1 MPSCRLQME
10 IWDRLIVA
18 KAFRSIKIKN
28 EFAPRVMLR
37 SGQLDAVSYRL
48 LMPLSSVDI
57 IDPIGQYFISERK
70 IVESVTEER
79 VIDALRKVQDP
90 ELHRDIVSL
99 GMVKNLAVAQGNV
112 RFTVELTTPACPL
125 RETIE
130 NDCRK
135 ALSGIAGVGSLEINF
150 GAQVRGSKAGAG
162 QTDLLPTVKNVVLV
176 AAGKGGVGKST
187 VAANLAVALKMHGA
201 ATGLLDAD
209 IYGPSV
215 PMIMGVKGEPN
226 KIEIDGA
233 HKIQPALA
241 HGVPVMSI
249 GFFLDPDQAVIWRGP
264 MLGKALHQLMADVHW
279 GELDY
284 LVVDMP
290 PGTGDVQITF
300 SQQLKVSGALLVATP
315 QNVALADVVRA
326 KSMFDKVNIP
336 ILGIVENMSYFVCD
350 GCGKKH
356 EIFSRGGAR
365 RAAERFNIPYLGE
378 IPITPALRE
387 GGDNGVPSLVQDPR
401 SEVSKCFLEIAA
413 KLAGQLSIAS
423 EQAKKTQSLKIVS
436 S

>member
-1 MPSCRLQME
+1 ME
-10 IWDRLIVA
+10 
-18 KAFRSIKIKN
+18 
-28 EFAPRVMLR
+28 
-37 SGQLDAVSYRL
+37 
-48 LMPLSSVDI
+48 
-57 IDPIGQYFISERK
+57 PI
-70 IVESVTEER
+70 TEER
-79 VIDALRKVQDP
+79 ILAALGKVQDP
-90 ELHRDIVSL
+90 EIHRDIVSL
-99 GMVKNLAVAQGNV
+99 GMVKNLGVSNGRV
-112 RFTVELTTPACPL
+112 SFTVELTTPACPL

-130 NDCRK
+130 NDCKK
-135 ALSGIAGVGSLEINF
+135 ALAEIPGINGLEIFF

-201 ATGLLDAD
+201 SAGLLDAD

-215 PMIMGVKGEPN
+215 PMMMGVKGEPG
-226 KIEIDGA
+226 KVEIDGSQ
-233 HKIQPALA
+233 KIAPVLA
-241 HGVPVMSI
+241 YGVPVMSI
-249 GFFLDPDQAVIWRGP
+249 GFFLDPEQAVIWRGP

-279 GELDY
+279 GDLDY

-315 QNVALADVVRA
+315 QQVALADVVRA

-336 ILGIVENMSYFVCD
+336 IVGIVENMSYFICD
-350 GCGKKH
+350 GCGKQH
-356 EIFSRGGAR
+356 DIFSRGGAE
-365 RAAERFNIPYLGE
+365 RAAERFKIPYLGD

-387 GGDNGVPSLVQDPR
+387 GGDKGVPILIQEPNSI
-401 SEVSKCFLEIAA
+401 VSKRFLEIAA
-413 KLAGQLSIAS
+413 RLAGQLSIAS
-423 EQAKKTQSLKIVS
+423 ERAQRAQGLKIVS

>member
-1 MPSCRLQME
+1 ME
-10 IWDRLIVA
+10 ATKQDQIL
-18 KAFRSIKIKN
+18 
-28 EFAPRVMLR
+28 E
-37 SGQLDAVSYRL
+37 
-48 LMPLSSVDI
+48 
-57 IDPIGQYFISERK
+57 
-70 IVESVTEER
+70 
-79 VIDALRKVQDP
+79 ALRRVQDP

-99 GMVKNLAVAQGNV
+99 GMVKELAINNGKVS
-112 RFTVELTTPACPL
+112 FTVELTTPACPL
-125 RETIE
+125 RESIE
-130 NDCRK
+130 TDCRK
-135 ALSGIAGVGSLEINF
+135 ALAGIPGVSGVEISF

-162 QTDLLPTVKNVVLV
+162 QTDLLPTVKNVILV

-209 IYGPSV
+209 IYGPSI
-215 PMIMGVKGEPN
+215 PIIMGVKGEPN
-226 KIEIDGA
+226 KVEVNGTY
-233 HKIQPALA
+233 KIGPTVA

-249 GFFLDPDQAVIWRGP
+249 GFFLDADQAVIWRGP

-315 QNVALADVVRA
+315 QDVALADVIRA
-326 KSMFDKVNIP
+326 KSMFDKVMIP
-336 ILGIVENMSYFVCD
+336 IVGIVENMSYFICD

-365 RAAERFNIPYLGE
+365 RAAERFQIPYLGE

-387 GGDNGVPSLVQDPR
+387 GGDKGIPILIQDPK
-401 SEVSKCFLEIAA
+401 SEVSKSFLDIAA

-423 EQAKKTQSLKIVS
+423 ERAQPARELKIVS

>member
-1 MPSCRLQME
+1 ME
-10 IWDRLIVA
+10 
-18 KAFRSIKIKN
+18 KI
-28 EFAPRVMLR
+28 
-37 SGQLDAVSYRL
+37 
-48 LMPLSSVDI
+48 
-57 IDPIGQYFISERK
+57 
-70 IVESVTEER
+70 TEEQ
-79 VIDALRKVQDP
+79 VIDALRQVQDP

-99 GMVKNLAVAQGNV
+99 GMVKNLAVEQGRV

-130 NDCRK
+130 NDCKK
-135 ALSGIAGVGSLEINF
+135 ALAAVGGVSALQIDF

-215 PMIMGVKGEPN
+215 PMIMGVKGEPKKTEVGGTA
-226 KIEIDGA
+226 KIE
-233 HKIQPALA
+233 PALA
-241 HGVPVMSI
+241 HGLPVMSI

-336 ILGIVENMSYFVCD
+336 IVGIVENMSYFVCD

-365 RAAERFNIPYLGE
+365 KAADRFQIPYLGE

-387 GGDNGVPSLVQDPR
+387 GGDAGVPSLIQDPQ
-401 SEVSKCFLEIAA
+401 SDVSMIFLAIAA

-423 EQAKKTQSLKIVS
+423 EQARKAQGLKIVS

>member
-1 MPSCRLQME
+1 
-10 IWDRLIVA
+10 
-18 KAFRSIKIKN
+18 
-28 EFAPRVMLR
+28 
-37 SGQLDAVSYRL
+37 
-48 LMPLSSVDI
+48 
-57 IDPIGQYFISERK
+57 
-70 IVESVTEER
+70 VESATQEKVLE
-79 VIDALRKVQDP
+79 ALRTVQDP

-99 GMVKNLAVAQGNV
+99 GMVKNLAVNNGNV
-112 RFTVELTTPACPL
+112 AFTVELTTPACPL
-125 RETIE
+125 RESIE
-130 NDCRK
+130 TDCKK
-135 ALSGIAGVGSLEINF
+135 ALEGIAGINHIDIAF

-187 VAANLAVALKMHGA
+187 VAANLAVALKVHGA
-201 ATGLLDAD
+201 TAGLLDAD

-215 PMIMGVKGEPN
+215 PIIMGVKGEPQ
-226 KIEIDGA
+226 KIEVDGA
-233 HKIQPALA
+233 YKIAPTLA

-249 GFFLDPDQAVIWRGP
+249 GFFLDADQAVIWRGP

-279 GELDY
+279 GDLDY

-315 QNVALADVVRA
+315 QNVALADVIRA
-326 KSMFDKVNIP
+326 KSMFDKGMIP
-336 ILGIVENMSYFVCD
+336 IVGIVENMSYFVCD

-356 EIFSRGGAR
+356 EIFSRGGAQ

-387 GGDNGVPSLVQDPR
+387 GGDKGVPILIQDPK
-401 SEVSKCFLEIAA
+401 SEVSKIFLEIAA

-423 EQAKKTQSLKIVS
+423 ERAQRTQGLKIVS

>member
-1 MPSCRLQME
+1 VNTVTQEHIIEAL
-10 IWDRLIVA
+10 
-18 KAFRSIKIKN
+18 KN
-28 EFAPRVMLR
+28 
-37 SGQLDAVSYRL
+37 
-48 LMPLSSVDI
+48 
-57 IDPIGQYFISERK
+57 
-70 IVESVTEER
+70 
-79 VIDALRKVQDP
+79 VQDP

-99 GMVKNLAVAQGNV
+99 GMVKDLAITDGKVA
-112 RFTVELTTPACPL
+112 FTVELTTPACPL

-130 NDCRK
+130 GDCKRVL
-135 ALSGIAGVGSLEINF
+135 AQIPGITGLEINF

-201 ATGLLDAD
+201 AAGLLDAD
-209 IYGPSV
+209 IYGPSI
-215 PMIMGVKGEPN
+215 PILMGAQGEP
-226 KIEIDGA
+226 KKVEIDGGY
-233 HKIQPALA
+233 KIAPTLA

-249 GFFLDPDQAVIWRGP
+249 GFFLDADQAVIWRGP

-279 GELDY
+279 GDLDY

-315 QNVALADVVRA
+315 QEVALADVVRA
-326 KSMFDKVNIP
+326 KSMFDKVMIP
-336 ILGIVENMSYFVCD
+336 IVGIVENMSYFICD

-356 EIFSRGGAR
+356 EIFSRGGAK
-365 RAAERFNIPYLGE
+365 RAAERFGVPYLGE

-387 GGDNGVPSLVQDPR
+387 GGDKGVPILIQDPK
-401 SEVSKCFLEIAA
+401 SEVSKSFLEIAA

-423 EQAKKTQSLKIVS
+423 ERARHAQGLKIIS

>member
-1 MPSCRLQME
+1 VETLTQ
-10 IWDRLIVA
+10 
-18 KAFRSIKIKN
+18 
-28 EFAPRVMLR
+28 
-37 SGQLDAVSYRL
+37 
-48 LMPLSSVDI
+48 
-57 IDPIGQYFISERK
+57 ER
-70 IVESVTEER
+70 ILE
-79 VIDALRKVQDP
+79 ALRTVQDP

-99 GMVKNLAVAQGNV
+99 GMVKNLELDKGRV

-125 RETIE
+125 REAIE
-130 NDCRK
+130 TDCKK
-135 ALSGIAGVGSLEINF
+135 ALDKIAGITALEIAF

-201 ATGLLDAD
+201 AAGLLDAD

-215 PMIMGVKGEPN
+215 PIIMGVKGEPN
-226 KIEIDGA
+226 KIEVAGSY
-233 HKIQPALA
+233 KIAPTVA

-249 GFFLDPDQAVIWRGP
+249 GFFLDADQAVIWRGP

-279 GELDY
+279 GDLDY

-290 PGTGDVQITF
+290 PGTEDVQITF

-315 QNVALADVVRA
+315 QDVALADVIRA
-326 KSMFDKVNIP
+326 KSMFDKVLIP
-336 ILGIVENMSYFVCD
+336 IVGLVENMSYFICD
-350 GCGKKH
+350 GCGKEH
-356 EIFSRGGAR
+356 DIFSRGGAQ
-365 RAAERFNIPYLGE
+365 RAAERFKIPYLGE
-378 IPITPALRE
+378 IPITPALRK
-387 GGDNGVPSLVQDPR
+387 GGDEGVPILIQDPK
-401 SEVSKCFLEIAA
+401 SAVSKSFLEIAA

-423 EQAKKTQSLKIVS
+423 ERAKKSQALKIVS

>member
-1 MPSCRLQME
+1 M
-10 IWDRLIVA
+10 
-18 KAFRSIKIKN
+18 
-28 EFAPRVMLR
+28 
-37 SGQLDAVSYRL
+37 
-48 LMPLSSVDI
+48 
-57 IDPIGQYFISERK
+57 
-70 IVESVTEER
+70 
-79 VIDALRKVQDP
+79 QDP

-99 GMVKNLAVAQGNV
+99 GMVKELAIANGKVS
-112 RFTVELTTPACPL
+112 FTVELTTPACPL

-130 NDCRK
+130 TDCKK
-135 ALSGIAGVGSLEINF
+135 ALASIPGITKLEINF

-215 PMIMGVKGEPN
+215 PIVMGVKGEPR
-226 KIEIDGA
+226 KIEVDGVQ
-233 HKIQPALA
+233 KIEPTFA

-315 QNVALADVVRA
+315 QHVALADVVRA
-326 KSMFDKVNIP
+326 KSMFDKVMIP
-336 ILGIVENMSYFVCD
+336 IVGIIENMSYFICD
-350 GCGKKH
+350 GCGKEH
-356 EIFSRGGAR
+356 DIFSRGGAQ
-365 RAAERFNIPYLGE
+365 RAAERFKIPYLGE

-387 GGDNGVPSLVQDPR
+387 GGDAGVPILIQDPN
-401 SEVSKCFLEIAA
+401 SEVSKRFLEIAA

-423 EQAKKTQSLKIVS
+423 ERANRVQGLKIVS

>member
-1 MPSCRLQME
+1 
-10 IWDRLIVA
+10 
-18 KAFRSIKIKN
+18 
-28 EFAPRVMLR
+28 
-37 SGQLDAVSYRL
+37 
-48 LMPLSSVDI
+48 
-57 IDPIGQYFISERK
+57 
-70 IVESVTEER
+70 VEHLTEER
-79 VIDALRKVQDP
+79 ILDALRGVQDP
-90 ELHRDIVSL
+90 EIHRDIVSL
-99 GMVKNLAVAQGNV
+99 GMVKNLAVDHGQV
-112 RFTVELTTPACPL
+112 TFTVELTTPACPL

-130 NDCRK
+130 HDCK
-135 ALSGIAGVGSLEINF
+135 QALAQVPGVNGLAISF

-215 PMIMGVKGEPN
+215 PIIMGVKGEPR
-226 KIEIDGA
+226 KIEVDGGY
-233 HKIQPALA
+233 KIEPTMA

-315 QNVALADVVRA
+315 QHVALADVIRA
-326 KSMFDKVNIP
+326 KSMFDKVMIP
-336 ILGIVENMSYFVCD
+336 IVGIVENMSYFICD
-350 GCGKKH
+350 GCGKSH
-356 EIFSRGGAR
+356 EIFSRGGAQ
-365 RAAERFNIPYLGE
+365 RAAERFQIPYLGE

-387 GGDNGVPSLVQDPR
+387 GGDKGVPILIQDPK
-401 SEVSKCFLEIAA
+401 SSVSKIFLEIAA

-423 EQAKKTQSLKIVS
+423 ERARKGGPAIITT
-436 S
+436 

>member
-1 MPSCRLQME
+1 VE
-10 IWDRLIVA
+10 
-18 KAFRSIKIKN
+18 
-28 EFAPRVMLR
+28 
-37 SGQLDAVSYRL
+37 QL
-48 LMPLSSVDI
+48 
-57 IDPIGQYFISERK
+57 
-70 IVESVTEER
+70 TEER
-79 VIDALRKVQDP
+79 ILDALRGVQDP

-99 GMVKNLAVAQGNV
+99 GMVKNLAVDHGQV

-130 NDCRK
+130 NDCKR
-135 ALSGIAGVGSLEINF
+135 ALGQVPGVSGLEISF

-187 VAANLAVALKMHGA
+187 VAANLAVALKLHGA
-201 ATGLLDAD
+201 TAGLLDAD

-215 PMIMGVKGEPN
+215 PIIMGVKGEPN
-226 KIEIDGA
+226 KIEVDGG
-233 HKIQPALA
+233 HKIAPALA

-315 QNVALADVVRA
+315 QLVALADVVRA
-326 KSMFDKVNIP
+326 KSMFDKVMIP
-336 ILGIVENMSYFVCD
+336 IVGIVENMSYFICD
-350 GCGKKH
+350 GCGKEH
-356 EIFSRGGAR
+356 DIFSRGGVQ
-365 RAAERFNIPYLGE
+365 RAAQRYQIPYLGE

-387 GGDNGVPSLVQDPR
+387 GGDNGVPILIQDPK
-401 SEVSKCFLEIAA
+401 SPVSKIFLEIAA

-423 EQAKKTQSLKIVS
+423 ERARKGGPAIITT
-436 S
+436 

>member
-1 MPSCRLQME
+1 MEELTESRILQ
-10 IWDRLIVA
+10 A
-18 KAFRSIKIKN
+18 
-28 EFAPRVMLR
+28 
-37 SGQLDAVSYRL
+37 
-48 LMPLSSVDI
+48 LS
-57 IDPIGQYFISERK
+57 
-70 IVESVTEER
+70 T
-79 VIDALRKVQDP
+79 VQDP

-99 GMVKNLAVAQGNV
+99 GMVKELAVDHGKV
-112 RFTVELTTPACPL
+112 SFLVELTTPACPL

-130 NDCRK
+130 TDCKK
-135 ALSGIAGVGSLEINF
+135 ALNQISGITGLEIRF

-215 PMIMGVKGEPN
+215 PMIMGVKGEPK
-226 KIEIDGA
+226 KIDVDGGQ
-233 HKIQPALA
+233 KIAPALA

-249 GFFLDPDQAVIWRGP
+249 GFFLDPEQAVIWRGP

-315 QNVALADVVRA
+315 QAVALADVVRA
-326 KSMFDKVNIP
+326 KSMFDKVMIP
-336 ILGIVENMSYFVCD
+336 IVGIVENMSYFVCD
-350 GCGKKH
+350 GCGKEH
-356 EIFSRGGAR
+356 EIFSRGGAQ
-365 RAAERFNIPYLGE
+365 RAAERFQIPYLGE

-387 GGDNGVPSLVQDPR
+387 GGDNGVPVLIQDPK
-401 SEVSKCFLEIAA
+401 SPVSKIFLEIAA

-423 EQAKKTQSLKIVS
+423 ERATKAQGLKIVS

>member
-1 MPSCRLQME
+1 VE
-10 IWDRLIVA
+10 
-18 KAFRSIKIKN
+18 
-28 EFAPRVMLR
+28 
-37 SGQLDAVSYRL
+37 
-48 LMPLSSVDI
+48 
-57 IDPIGQYFISERK
+57 PI
-70 IVESVTEER
+70 TEEKILA
-79 VIDALRKVQDP
+79 VLGKVQDP
-90 ELHRDIVSL
+90 EIHRDIVSL
-99 GMVKNLAVAQGNV
+99 GMVKNLGVSNGRV
-112 RFTVELTTPACPL
+112 SFTVELTTPACPL

-130 NDCRK
+130 NDCKK
-135 ALSGIAGVGSLEINF
+135 ALAEVPGITGLEISF

-201 ATGLLDAD
+201 SAGLLDAD

-215 PMIMGVKGEPN
+215 PMMMGVKGEPG
-226 KIEIDGA
+226 KIEIDGGQ
-233 HKIQPALA
+233 KIAPILA
-241 HGVPVMSI
+241 YGVPVMSI
-249 GFFLDPDQAVIWRGP
+249 GFFLDSEQAVIWRGP

-279 GELDY
+279 GDLDY

-315 QNVALADVVRA
+315 QQVALADVVRA

-336 ILGIVENMSYFVCD
+336 IVGIVENMSYFICD
-350 GCGKKH
+350 GCGKQH
-356 EIFSRGGAR
+356 DIFSRGGAE
-365 RAAERFNIPYLGE
+365 RAAERFKIPYLGD

-387 GGDNGVPSLVQDPR
+387 GGDRGVPILVQEPD
-401 SEVSKCFLEIAA
+401 SIVSKRFLEIAA
-413 KLAGQLSIAS
+413 RLAGQLSIAS
-423 EQAKKTQSLKIVS
+423 ERAQRAQGLRIVS

>member
-1 MPSCRLQME
+1 ME
-10 IWDRLIVA
+10 ALNQEQIL
-18 KAFRSIKIKN
+18 
-28 EFAPRVMLR
+28 
-37 SGQLDAVSYRL
+37 G
-48 LMPLSSVDI
+48 
-57 IDPIGQYFISERK
+57 
-70 IVESVTEER
+70 
-79 VIDALRKVQDP
+79 ALRTVQDP

-99 GMVKNLAVAQGNV
+99 GMVKDLAVSNGKV
-112 RFTVELTTPACPL
+112 SFTVELTTPACPL

-130 NDCRK
+130 NDCKK
-135 ALSGIAGVGSLEINF
+135 ALARIDGVTALDIHF
-150 GAQVRGSKAGAG
+150 GAQVRGSKAGTG

-187 VAANLAVALKMHGA
+187 VAANLAVALKLHGA

-215 PMIMGVKGEPN
+215 PIVMGIKGEPTKVDVGGAQ
-226 KIEIDGA
+226 KIA
-233 HKIQPALA
+233 PTMA

-249 GFFLDPDQAVIWRGP
+249 GFFLDADQAVIWRGP

-300 SQQLKVSGALLVATP
+300 SQQLKVSGAVLVATP
-315 QNVALADVVRA
+315 QDLALADVIRA
-326 KSMFDKVNIP
+326 KSMFDKVMIP
-336 ILGIVENMSYFVCD
+336 IIGLIENMSYFVCD

-365 RAAERFNIPYLGE
+365 RAAERFGIPYLGE

-387 GGDNGVPSLVQDPR
+387 GGDAGVPILIQDPHC
-401 SEVSKCFLEIAA
+401 EVSKSFLEIAA
-413 KLAGQLSIAS
+413 KMAGQLSIAS
-423 EQAKKTQSLKIVS
+423 ERAKKAQGLKIVS

>member
-1 MPSCRLQME
+1 ME
-10 IWDRLIVA
+10 TATQEKVL
-18 KAFRSIKIKN
+18 
-28 EFAPRVMLR
+28 
-37 SGQLDAVSYRL
+37 G
-48 LMPLSSVDI
+48 
-57 IDPIGQYFISERK
+57 
-70 IVESVTEER
+70 
-79 VIDALRKVQDP
+79 ALRTVQDP

-99 GMVKNLAVAQGNV
+99 GMVKELNINNGNV

-125 RETIE
+125 RESIE
-130 NDCRK
+130 TDCKK
-135 ALSGIAGVGSLEINF
+135 ALAAVPGINQVEIAF

-187 VAANLAVALKMHGA
+187 VAANLAVALKLHGA
-201 ATGLLDAD
+201 SAGLLDAD

-215 PMIMGVKGEPN
+215 PILMGVKGEPQ
-226 KIEIDGA
+226 KVEIDGA
-233 HKIQPALA
+233 YKIAPTLA

-279 GELDY
+279 GDLDY

-315 QNVALADVVRA
+315 QEVALADVIRA
-326 KSMFDKVNIP
+326 KNMFDKVMIP
-336 ILGIVENMSYFVCD
+336 IVGIIENMSYFVCD

-356 EIFSRGGAR
+356 EIFSRGGAQ

-387 GGDNGVPSLVQDPR
+387 GGDKGVPILIQDPNC
-401 SEVSKCFLEIAA
+401 EVSKSFLQIAA

-423 EQAKKTQSLKIVS
+423 ERARRQGPTIITTS
-436 S
+436 

>member
-1 MPSCRLQME
+1 MNALNQ
-10 IWDRLIVA
+10 D
-18 KAFRSIKIKN
+18 
-28 EFAPRVMLR
+28 
-37 SGQLDAVSYRL
+37 Q
-48 LMPLSSVDI
+48 
-57 IDPIGQYFISERK
+57 
-70 IVESVTEER
+70 IVE
-79 VIDALRKVQDP
+79 ALRHVQDP

-99 GMVKNLAVAQGNV
+99 GMVKELAVADGKV
-112 RFTVELTTPACPL
+112 SFTVELTTPACPL

-130 NDCRK
+130 TDCKK
-135 ALSGIAGVGSLEINF
+135 ALASIPGITKLEINF

-215 PMIMGVKGEPN
+215 PILMGVKGEPR
-226 KIEIDGA
+226 KIEVDGVQ
-233 HKIQPALA
+233 KIEPTFA

-249 GFFLDPDQAVIWRGP
+249 GFFLDSEQAVIWRGP

-315 QNVALADVVRA
+315 QQVALADVVRA
-326 KSMFDKVNIP
+326 KSMFDKVMIP
-336 ILGIVENMSYFVCD
+336 IVGIIENMSYFICD
-350 GCGKKH
+350 GCGKEH
-356 EIFSRGGAR
+356 DIFSRGGAQ
-365 RAAERFNIPYLGE
+365 RAAERFKIPYLGE

-387 GGDNGVPSLVQDPR
+387 GGDAGVPILIQDPN

-423 EQAKKTQSLKIVS
+423 ERANRMQGLKIVS

>member
-1 MPSCRLQME
+1 
-10 IWDRLIVA
+10 
-18 KAFRSIKIKN
+18 
-28 EFAPRVMLR
+28 
-37 SGQLDAVSYRL
+37 VSTITQEQ
-48 LMPLSSVDI
+48 V
-57 IDPIGQYFISERK
+57 FE
-70 IVESVTEER
+70 
-79 VIDALRKVQDP
+79 ALKKVQDP

-99 GMVKNLAVAQGNV
+99 GMVKDLSVKNGDVA
-112 RFTVELTTPACPL
+112 FTVELTTPACPL

-130 NDCRK
+130 SDCKRVL
-135 ALSGIAGVGSLEINF
+135 AEIPGIAGLQINF
-150 GAQVRGSKAGAG
+150 GAQVRGSKGGAG

-209 IYGPSV
+209 IYGPSI
-215 PMIMGVKGEPN
+215 PMLMGAQGEPGKVEVN
-226 KIEIDGA
+226 GGYKIAPTI
-233 HKIQPALA
+233 A

-249 GFFLDPDQAVIWRGP
+249 GFFLDADQAVIWRGP

-315 QNVALADVVRA
+315 QEVALADVIRA
-326 KSMFDKVNIP
+326 KGMFDKVMIP
-336 ILGIVENMSYFVCD
+336 IVGIIENMSYFICD

-356 EIFSRGGAR
+356 EIFSRGGAE
-365 RAAERFNIPYLGE
+365 RAAARFNIPYLGE
-378 IPITPALRE
+378 IAITPSLRE
-387 GGDNGVPSLVQDPR
+387 GGDKGVPILIQEPK
-401 SEVSKCFLEIAA
+401 SEVSRSFLAIAA

-423 EQAKKTQSLKIVS
+423 ERAKRAQGLKIVS

>member
-1 MPSCRLQME
+1 MDTVNQENIL
-10 IWDRLIVA
+10 A
-18 KAFRSIKIKN
+18 
-28 EFAPRVMLR
+28 
-37 SGQLDAVSYRL
+37 
-48 LMPLSSVDI
+48 
-57 IDPIGQYFISERK
+57 
-70 IVESVTEER
+70 
-79 VIDALRKVQDP
+79 ALGKVQDP

-99 GMVKNLAVAQGNV
+99 GMVKNLGVSNGRV
-112 RFTVELTTPACPL
+112 SFTVELTTPACPL

-130 NDCRK
+130 TDCKK
-135 ALSGIAGVGSLEINF
+135 ALAEVPGISGLEISF

-162 QTDLLPTVKNVVLV
+162 QTDLLPSVKNVVLV

-201 ATGLLDAD
+201 KTGLLDAD

-215 PMIMGVKGEPN
+215 PIIMGVKGEPN
-226 KIEIDGA
+226 KVDVDGA
-233 HKIQPALA
+233 QKIAPAMA

-315 QNVALADVVRA
+315 QKVALADVVRA
-326 KSMFDKVNIP
+326 KSMFDKVMIP
-336 ILGIVENMSYFVCD
+336 IVGLVENMSYFICD
-350 GCGKKH
+350 GCNKEH
-356 EIFSRGGAR
+356 DIFSRGGAR
-365 RAAERFNIPYLGE
+365 QAAERFQIPFLGE
-378 IPITPALRE
+378 IPITPALRL
-387 GGDNGVPSLVQDPR
+387 GGDEGVPILVQDPQ
-401 SEVSKCFLEIAA
+401 SPVSKSFLEIAA

-423 EQAKKTQSLKIVS
+423 ERANKGGPTIITS
-436 S
+436 

>member
-1 MPSCRLQME
+1 VENGTQE
-10 IWDRLIVA
+10 
-18 KAFRSIKIKN
+18 
-28 EFAPRVMLR
+28 
-37 SGQLDAVSYRL
+37 Q
-48 LMPLSSVDI
+48 I
-57 IDPIGQYFISERK
+57 IE
-70 IVESVTEER
+70 
-79 VIDALRKVQDP
+79 ALKKVQDP

-99 GMVKNLAVAQGNV
+99 GMVKDLAVVDGKV
-112 RFTVELTTPACPL
+112 TFTVELTTPACPL
-125 RETIE
+125 RESIE
-130 NDCRK
+130 TDCRK
-135 ALSGIAGVGSLEINF
+135 ALAGISGLSGVEINF
-150 GAQVRGSKAGAG
+150 GAQVRGSKSGAG

-187 VAANLAVALKMHGA
+187 VAANLAVALKAHGA
-201 ATGLLDAD
+201 STGLLDAD

-215 PMIMGVKGEPN
+215 PMLMGVKGEPN
-226 KIEIDGA
+226 KVEVNGA
-233 HKIQPALA
+233 YKIAPALA
-241 HGVPVMSI
+241 HGLPIMSI

-315 QNVALADVVRA
+315 QEVALADVIRA
-326 KSMFDKVNIP
+326 KAMFDKVMIP

-350 GCGKKH
+350 GCGKQH

-365 RAAERFNIPYLGE
+365 RAAERFKIPYLGE
-378 IPITPALRE
+378 IPITPKLRE
-387 GGDNGVPSLVQDPR
+387 GGDQGIPILIQDPK
-401 SEVSKCFLEIAA
+401 SEASKCFLEIAA
-413 KLAGQLSIAS
+413 KMAGQLSIAS
-423 EQAKKTQSLKIVS
+423 ERIQRTQGLKIVS

>member
-1 MPSCRLQME
+1 VNNATHEQIM
-10 IWDRLIVA
+10 A
-18 KAFRSIKIKN
+18 
-28 EFAPRVMLR
+28 
-37 SGQLDAVSYRL
+37 
-48 LMPLSSVDI
+48 
-57 IDPIGQYFISERK
+57 
-70 IVESVTEER
+70 
-79 VIDALRKVQDP
+79 ALKTVQDP

-99 GMVKNLAVAQGNV
+99 GMVKALAVNDGKVA
-112 RFTVELTTPACPL
+112 FTVELTTPACPL
-125 RETIE
+125 RESIEGDCKRALGKIPGINTI
-130 NDCRK
+130 D
-135 ALSGIAGVGSLEINF
+135 ITF

-162 QTDLLPTVKNVVLV
+162 QTDLLPNVKNVVLV

-215 PMIMGVKGEPN
+215 PIMMGVKGEPTKVEVEGGV
-226 KIEIDGA
+226 KIA
-233 HKIQPALA
+233 PTVA

-249 GFFLDPDQAVIWRGP
+249 GFFLGDDQAVIWRGP
-264 MLGKALHQLMADVHW
+264 MLGKALNQLMADVHW

-315 QNVALADVVRA
+315 QQVALADVIRA
-326 KSMFDKVNIP
+326 KSMFDKVMIP
-336 ILGIVENMSYFVCD
+336 IVGLVENMSYFICD

-387 GGDNGVPSLVQDPR
+387 GGDEGVPILIKDPNC
-401 SEVSKCFLEIAA
+401 EVSKSFLEIAA

-423 EQAKKTQSLKIVS
+423 ERAQQTQGLKIVTS
-436 S
+436 

>member
-1 MPSCRLQME
+1 ME
-10 IWDRLIVA
+10 NL
-18 KAFRSIKIKN
+18 
-28 EFAPRVMLR
+28 
-37 SGQLDAVSYRL
+37 
-48 LMPLSSVDI
+48 
-57 IDPIGQYFISERK
+57 
-70 IVESVTEER
+70 TEER
-79 VIDALRKVQDP
+79 VIEALRKVQDP

-99 GMVKNLAVAQGNV
+99 GMVKNLAVGHGRV
-112 RFTVELTTPACPL
+112 SFTVELTTPACPL
-125 RETIE
+125 RETIDT
-130 NDCRK
+130 DCKK
-135 ALSGIAGVGSLEINF
+135 ALAELGGINTVEINF

-215 PMIMGVKGEPN
+215 PIIMGVKGEP
-226 KIEIDGA
+226 KQIDVDGGR
-233 HKIQPALA
+233 KIQPATA
-241 HGVPVMSI
+241 HGLPVMSI
-249 GFFLDPDQAVIWRGP
+249 GFFLDPEQAVIWRGP

-279 GELDY
+279 GDLDY

-315 QNVALADVVRA
+315 QQVALADVVRA
-326 KSMFDKVNIP
+326 KSMFDKVMIP
-336 ILGIVENMSYFVCD
+336 IVGMVENMSYFICD
-350 GCGKKH
+350 GCGKQH

-387 GGDNGVPSLVQDPR
+387 GGDQGVPILVQDPH
-401 SEVSKCFLEIAA
+401 SVVSKSFLEIAA

-423 EQAKKTQSLKIVS
+423 ERAKKAGPAIIST
-436 S
+436 